1 MKMTLVDKIRL
12 KRVNLLA
19 PKMGQTQHKRDPDQ
33 CRGGHQ
39 VINSVSIVE
48 LGAKA
53 VLDHQEIHPEC
64 DGHPEGPAEAEE
76 RRVSAVSER

>member
-1 MKMTLVDKIRL
+1 
-12 KRVNLLA
+12 
-19 PKMGQTQHKRDPDQ
+19 MGQSQHKRDPDQ

-39 VINSVSIVE
+39 VINIVSIVE

>member
-39 VINSVSIVE
+39 VINIVSIVE